1 MKKIYL
7 FKMFLMAFVLMLLG
21 GVNAS
26 AETKTST
33 LTFTSQCK
41 GSGTANDNVKWTV
54 TSDGPES
61 DFASTKGIHYGTGTK
76 AVSYLQLTTSGISGT
91 IKKIVVNAS
100 GASGTSAKLDV
111 TVNDVA
117 FGTQKSLTKTATD
130 YTFEGSDATGE
141 IVVKLSQ
148 SSAQIALYVKSISV
162 TYETSSTPTTNFK
175 YSAIEYN
182 AELDGNNTFPT
193 LTNDYGTE
201 VTYNSSN
208 TSVATIDEKK
218 GNITLVGVGTTTIT
232 ATLNANN
239 SVKASYTLNVSQ
251 THTWDLSKIDY
262 ISQSENE
269 VVWSSSIA
277 KMVLSKESS
286 QTKANNY
293 LGGTYTETRVYKD
306 QKLTITPIDGIK
318 ITKVIITSTEKTYQG
333 YFALDE
339 KWTNATTSK
348 GSNYE
353 VIVTPKNGTQ
363 SIIFTVGSATRA
375 TKVIVYYTVV
385 PTVENKKMVA
395 TDEEGAY
402 YSTFSCDRAVV
413 FTEDVN
419 VYAVNVTDGKL
430 ALTEL
435 NTRDYNTTN
444 STTAIVTNGYYV
456 PANTGVL
463 IYATDENITYYTAAT
478 GQDHASLPNN
488 QLVAA
493 TADGMLTGDSDHKYY
508 KLAYDDYVKKT
519 GLGFYYG
526 AANGDPFEV
535 KKGLAYLAVPV
546 NGSKPAAGYAFGGN
560 GGDDTTGINGIENDN
575 VNETQ
580 TIYNLQGQRVEKT
593 GLRGIYIVNGKK
605 VVLK

>member
-1 MKKIYL
+1 MKKFYL

-26 AETKTST
+26 AETST
-33 LTFTSQCK
+33 LTFTGKCG
-41 GSGTANDNVKWTV
+41 GSGTADDKVTWNV
-54 TSDGPES
+54 TSDAAETNF
-61 DFASTKGIHYGTGTK
+61 DNTKGIHYGSNSK
-76 AVSYLQLTTSGISGT
+76 AVSYLTLKTSGISGT
-91 IKKIVVNAS
+91 ISKIVVNATA
-100 GASGTSAKLDV
+100 ASGSSAKLDV
-111 TVNDVA
+111 TVGGRT
-117 FGTQKSLTKTATD
+117 FGSQKSLNTTAKD
-130 YTFEGSDATGE
+130 YTFEGSASGE

-148 SSAQIALYVKSISV
+148 TSAKKALYVKSISV

-193 LTNDYGTE
+193 LTNDYGTA

-208 TSVATIDEKK
+208 TSVAKIDEEK

-232 ATLNANN
+232 ATLKADNN
-239 SVKASYTLNVSQ
+239 VTASYTLNVSQ

-333 YFALDE
+333 YFALDK
-339 KWTNATTSK
+339 KWTNATTSE

-353 VIVTPKNGTQ
+353 VIVTPKDGTQ
-363 SIIFTVGSATRA
+363 SIIFTVGTATRA
-375 TKVIVYYTVV
+375 TKVIVYYTGE
-385 PTVENKKMVA
+385 PTVENKTMVA
-395 TDEEGAY
+395 TDKEAY
-402 YSTFSCDRAVV
+402 YSTFSSDRDVV
-413 FTEDVN
+413 FTEDVK
-419 VYAVNVTDGKL
+419 VYAVNVTEGKL
-430 ALTEL
+430 ELAELTKG
-435 NTRDYNTTN
+435 DYNTAN
-444 STTAIVTNGYYV
+444 STTANVSSGYYV

-463 IYATDENITYYTAAT
+463 ISAKKQDITYYTAAT
-478 GQDHASLPNN
+478 GQVHASLPNN

-493 TADGMLTGDSDHKYY
+493 TTNGKFTGDSDHKYY

-526 AANGDPFEV
+526 EADGAPFVV

-546 NGSKPAAGYAFGGN
+546 ISGGNLAAGYSFGGN

-580 TIYNLQGQRVEKT
+580 TIYNLQGQRVEKA